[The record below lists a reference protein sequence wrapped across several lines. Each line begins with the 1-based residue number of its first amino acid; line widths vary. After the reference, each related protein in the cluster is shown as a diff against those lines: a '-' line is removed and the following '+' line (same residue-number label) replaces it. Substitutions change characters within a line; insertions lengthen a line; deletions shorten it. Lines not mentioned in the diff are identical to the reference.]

1 MRPSRNLA
9 LLCSA
14 AFLRSASIGLLGV
27 VLAVYLSRTG
37 FSATAIG
44 FVLAAGLAGNAA
56 ATAAT
61 SRYGERVGRRRVL
74 VAAAV
79 VSSFGGLGLAFVHSA
94 SALIP
99 LAFICMLNGMGTDRS
114 TAFAVEQAV
123 IPGLV
128 TDRGRTWAL
137 SWYNVVLD
145 TSGALG
151 ALAAALP
158 VAIQNWTGAGL
169 LPAYRWVFLFYTALN
184 LASATLYLFLDSQV
198 ESSAAPGLELAGSP
212 ISPATQRIVSR
223 ISALFALDSAG
234 GGFLADALLAY
245 WFFHRFAVNEKELGL
260 LFFLVRL
267 LNGLSH
273 LGAAWL
279 AKRIGLVRTM
289 VFTHLPSSLFL
300 LAVPLA
306 PNFRIAAALLLMR
319 EALVEMDVPTRQSYV
334 AAVVQPHE
342 RMYASGITNLTR
354 TGAWAVT
361 VSAAGALMQH
371 VAFSAPLV
379 LGGGMKIV
387 YDLLLYRSFRHLK
400 PPEERPLHNAELQ
413 THLSSNPSPHLT
425 KGKSL

>member
-1 MRPSRNLA
+1 MRSFRNLA
-9 LLCSA
+9 VLYSA

-27 VLAVYLSRTG
+27 VLAIYLSRMG

-61 SRYGERVGRRRVL
+61 SRYGDRFGRRRVL
-74 VAAAV
+74 IVAAV
-79 VSSFGGLGLAFVHSA
+79 VSSLGGLGLAFVHSA

-99 LAFICMLNGMGTDRS
+99 LAFVCMLNGMGTDRS

-128 TDRGRTWAL
+128 TERGRTWAL
-137 SWYNVVLD
+137 SWYNVALD

-151 ALAAALP
+151 ALAGALP
-158 VAIQNWTGAGL
+158 VAIQNWAGVGL
-169 LPAYRWVFLFYTALN
+169 FPAYRWVFFFYTALN

-198 ESSAAPGLELAGSP
+198 ESSATPELEQRDSP
-212 ISPATQRIVSR
+212 ISAATNRIVVR

-245 WFFHRFAVNEKELGL
+245 WFFHRFGVNEKGLGL

-279 AKRIGLVRTM
+279 AKRIGLIRTM

-300 LAVPLA
+300 IAVPLA
-306 PNFRIAAALLLMR
+306 PNFRSAAVLLLLR

-334 AAVVQPHE
+334 AAVVQPRE
-342 RMYASGITNLTR
+342 RVYASGITNLTR

-361 VSAAGALMQH
+361 ASVAGVLMQH

-379 LGGGMKIV
+379 LGGGMKV
-387 YDLLLYRSFRHLK
+387 LYDLLLYRSFRHVK
-400 PPEERPLHNAELQ
+400 PPEERQQHDAKIAHVRERRPIL
-413 THLSSNPSPHLT
+413 
-425 KGKSL
+425 